1 LPVNINE
8 KKEDNYLFYFCENVT
23 SMIDKPDLLVVKLMA
38 KLEDPDPRI
47 RRNATGALRM
57 QGFKAYAAVSA
68 IQPLLG
74 DSDPSVRREAERTLE
89 MLDALLARA

>member
-1 LPVNINE
+1 
-8 KKEDNYLFYFCENVT
+8 
-23 SMIDKPDLLVVKLMA
+23 MIDKPDLLVVKLME
-38 KLEDPDPRI
+38 KLGDPDPRI

-57 QGFKAYAAVSA
+57 QGSKACAAVPA

-89 MLDALLARA
+89 TLDALLARA